1 MIIHSENE
9 TKQHRFMSV
18 EAETTNKHI
27 RTNSEEE
34 FKQDVNEK
42 KTKQIISNKM
52 SNLTKKNQN
61 LPHAKKRERQSR
73 DSTRATMS

>member
-42 KTKQIISNKM
+42 KPNK
-52 SNLTKKNQN
+52 
-61 LPHAKKRERQSR
+61 
-73 DSTRATMS
+73 